1 MVELHCV
8 KDMIPVKAAPL
19 LAAAVLGT
27 FLSGC
32 AAGGSLRKAAERAGI
47 DFGTA
52 VQAGDAYD
60 PKVKDY
66 IGKTFTMLVPEN
78 AMKWENIH
86 PTKDFWNW
94 SDMDALVRLAEEKDL
109 TLRGHTFVWHQQNPP
124 YVNALKGREEAVRLL
139 TEQITAV
146 MTRYKGK
153 IREYDVANEVIADN
167 GRMRD
172 TLWLK
177 TIGPDYLDIAFK
189 AARDADPEALLFLND
204 YSNEYAGT
212 PKGDAFYRLAKDLKE
227 RGVPLDGVGLQ
238 LHLMAEYALQGDA
251 LLRNIARFREL
262 GLKVAFTEVDVRV
275 KLPITPAA
283 EAAQGK
289 IFTELLR
296 IAKTEPGAGTFMLW
310 GWRDSRSWIPG
321 TFPGYGSAH
330 PVDAKGKEKP
340 FFREFADILRK
351 P

>member
-1 MVELHCV
+1 MFE
-8 KDMIPVKAAPL
+8 KSDESIIQPAKAATL
-19 LAAAVLGT
+19 IAAAVIGVT
-27 FLSGC
+27 LSGC
-32 AAGGSLRKAAERAGI
+32 AAGEDLNKIAGKAGI

-60 PKVKDY
+60 PKTRDY

-86 PTKDFWNW
+86 PTKAFWNW
-94 SDMDALVRLAEEKDL
+94 SDMDAIVALAEEKGLD
-109 TLRGHTFVWHQQNPP
+109 LRGHTFLWHQQNPP
-124 YVNALKGREEAVRLL
+124 YVNALKGREEAVELL
-139 TEQITAV
+139 TEQINSV

-153 IREYDVANEVIADN
+153 IREYDVANEVLADN

-172 TLWLK
+172 TLWLR
-177 TIGPDYLDIAFK
+177 TIGPDYLDIAFR
-189 AARDADPEALLFLND
+189 AARSADPDALLFLND

-212 PKGDAFYRLAKDLKE
+212 AKGDAFYRLAKELKE

-238 LHLMAEYALQGDA
+238 LHLMAEYGLNADA
-251 LLRNIARFREL
+251 LARNVARFREL
-262 GLKVAFTEVDVRV
+262 GLKVAFTEVDVRI
-275 KLPITPAA
+275 KLPVTP
-283 EAAQGK
+283 EKEEAQGK

-296 IAKTEPGAGTFMLW
+296 MAKTESGAGTYMLW

-330 PVDAKGKEKP
+330 PVDAKGKEKA
-340 FFREFADILRK
+340 FFGEFAKILKER
-351 P
+351 